1 MSKILNNVYRWLSHR
16 LPPQLVY
23 WCALR
28 VWVIT
33 TNSGS
38 RPELANYLSDSLNLR
53 VKDAL
58 HRFQLYYNFKLHLG
72 GIYHTDVG
80 RDHRMRDIAHA
91 EKADNK

>member
-1 MSKILNNVYRWLSHR
+1 MNEIYRRLSYL
-16 LPPQLVY
+16 LPAQLVY
-23 WCALR
+23 WCAIR

-38 RPELANYLSDSLNLR
+38 SSGGPASYLTDSLNLK

-58 HRFQLYYNFKLHLG
+58 HRFQLYYNFKLQLG
-72 GIYHTDVG
+72 GVYHTDTG
-80 RDHRMRDIAHA
+80 RDHRMLAIVDA